1 MATAFSLHRSLREL
15 TPMLMPNAAV
25 PLTVFT
31 LDYCI
36 RYPAASVTDV
46 AARELATVERSID
59 EDDLVYESRF
69 DRLIDQDQV
78 APEPSLLRQQR

>member
-1 MATAFSLHRSLREL
+1 M
-15 TPMLMPNAAV
+15 

-46 AARELATVERSID
+46 AARELATVERSLD
-59 EDDLVYESRF
+59 EDDVAYESRCAHGHRVW
-69 DRLIDQDQV
+69 D
-78 APEPSLLRQQR
+78 

>member
-1 MATAFSLHRSLREL
+1 M
-15 TPMLMPNAAV
+15 
-25 PLTVFT
+25 TVFT

-59 EDDLVYESRF
+59 EDDVVYESRF
-69 DRLIDQDQV
+69 DSFID
-78 APEPSLLRQQR
+78 PEQTVSERSLLRQQP